1 MTLPNRNFNF
11 PTAIK
16 FGAGRIKELA
26 ELCRSNGMARP
37 LFVTDP
43 GLAQM
48 PMVDK
53 IIADLTKAKLGV
65 KMFSDVRPNPIE
77 ANVSEGVAAFR
88 AGGHDGVVAFGGGSG
103 LDVGKLIALMHG
115 QTIPIFDLEDIGDWW
130 TRADAKAIAPIIAV
144 PTTAGTGS
152 EVGRAGVVTHPQT
165 HEKKIIFHPGIM
177 PRVAMLDP
185 ELSVGLPAKLTA
197 ATGMDAL
204 AHCLEAYCAP
214 FYHPLAAGVALEGMR
229 LVKENLVKAVKNG
242 KDLDARGNMLLA
254 SSMGAT
260 AFQRGLGAIHALSHP
275 FGGLYDAHHGL
286 LNGIV
291 MPYVREGEPPQDRK
305 GDHAGGRLSRHQGR
319 LRRIP
324 EVDPRL
330 AAGHRHSAC
339 PEGHRHRRQAAGRN
353 RQDGDPRPVGGRK
366 SDRLQRKPVQKPGP
380 QMRYGQSLRFRFNGS
395 RAISGW
401 DWPPGDGGRPHDG
414 RCPAA
419 APRRRAH
426 RGSRRW

>member
-1 MTLPNRNFNF
+1 MTIPNRNFNF
-11 PTAIK
+11 PTAIR
-16 FGAGRIKELA
+16 FGVGRIAELP

-48 PMVDK
+48 PMVEK
-53 IIADLTKAKLGV
+53 ILADLAKAKLGV
-65 KMFSDVRPNPIE
+65 KMFSKVRPNPVE
-77 ANVSEGVAAFR
+77 ANVSEGVAAFK

-130 TRADAKAIAPIIAV
+130 TRANAKTIAPVIAV

-177 PRVAMLDP
+177 PRVAVLDP

-214 FYHPLAAGVALEGMR
+214 FYHPLAAGVALEGLR

-291 MPYVREGEPPQDRK
+291 MPYVVKANRRK
-305 GDHAGGRLSRHQGR
+305 IEKEITRAAAYLGIKGGFDGFLKWILALRRDIGIPHALKDIGIDAKRLDEIAKMAIRDPSAGGNPIAFSESQYKS
-319 LRRIP
+319 
-324 EVDPRL
+324 L
-330 AAGHRHSAC
+330 A
-339 PEGHRHRRQAAGRN
+339 
-353 RQDGDPRPVGGRK
+353 RK
-366 SDRLQRKPVQKPGP
+366 CVTGNL
-380 QMRYGQSLRFRFNGS
+380 
-395 RAISGW
+395 
-401 DWPPGDGGRPHDG
+401 
-414 RCPAA
+414 
-419 APRRRAH
+419 
-426 RGSRRW
+426 